1 MKPQQGAL
9 PASLW
14 AATAA
19 PRPVY
24 ERFTANRDVDVAV
37 IGAGF
42 TGLSTALHLARAGRS
57 VAVLDAYEPGWGAS
71 GRNGGQIIAGLKHN
85 PDQLE
90 AELGPRLGAGMAR
103 EYGAGGEL
111 VFSLIDH
118 YSIQCEDR
126 RSGWI
131 QGAHG
136 PKVMR
141 DLVKP
146 RCDQWKERGVDARLL
161 DQEEMSRL
169 VGSNSDAY
177 CGGWFDPRGGVL
189 QPLSYARGLAAA
201 AQSEG
206 ATIYADAP
214 VRRLRQENGGWELVL
229 DGGRLRAQ
237 KVVLATNAYTDDLW
251 PGLRRTVIP
260 VTSFQ
265 IATCPLP
272 AGIRGTILPGGQGVA
287 DTRRLLL
294 YFRLDHEGR
303 LLMGGRSPVD
313 DNPTMEDAASLRSA
327 IARIFPQAAGEEA
340 EFVWSGRVA
349 ITKDGLPHVHILA
362 PGLYAALGFNGRGV
376 AACTV
381 TGKLMA
387 QLVDGADPGELPL
400 AVTTPDPFVFH
411 ALRKLGVFALSQYY
425 RLLDRLESQ

>member
-1 MKPQQGAL
+1 MKPQPDAL

-14 AATAA
+14 AATAV
-19 PRPVY
+19 PRPSY
-24 ERFTANRDVDVAV
+24 EHFTNDGSVDVAV

-57 VAVLDAYEPGWGAS
+57 VAVLEAYEPGWGAS

-90 AELGPRLGAGMAR
+90 AELGATLGTGMAR
-103 EYGAGGEL
+103 EYGAGGDL
-111 VFSLIDH
+111 VFSLIDR
-118 YSIQCEDR
+118 YSIHCEDR

-136 PKVMR
+136 PKAMR
-141 DLVKP
+141 EFVKP
-146 RCDQWKERGVDARLL
+146 RCDQWKARGVDARLL
-161 DQEEMSRL
+161 DQEEISRL
-169 VGSNSDAY
+169 VGSSRSAY

-206 ATIYADAP
+206 ATIYADAA
-214 VRRLRQENGGWELVL
+214 VRRLRQDNGKWELVL
-229 DGGRLRAQ
+229 DEGSLRAQ

-265 IATCPLP
+265 IATRPLP
-272 AGIRGTILPGGQGVA
+272 ASIRETILPGGQGVA

-294 YFRLDHEGR
+294 YFRLDHDGR

-313 DNPTMEDAASLRSA
+313 DNPRMEDAASLRSA
-327 IARIFPQAAGEEA
+327 IARIFPQAAGEET

-349 ITKDGLPHVHILA
+349 ITKDGLPHAHILA

-387 QLVDGADPGELPL
+387 QLVNGAEPGELPL
-400 AVTTPDPFVFH
+400 LVATPDPFVFH
-411 ALRKLGVFALSQYY
+411 SLRKLGVFAASQYY
-425 RLLDRLESQ
+425 RVLDRLEAR